1 MNLIALRRRPF
12 LASLFLLLAFLSG
25 CGGGGSSSKT
35 TTVTGFYPGD
45 AQVPVSG
52 PAVEGAQAFDAPV
65 TAVLKSWNI
74 PGAAL
79 AVTKD
84 GKLVLARAYGYADF
98 ENKQLMQPDSM
109 FRIGSNSKVLT
120 SMAILHLKEQGLIDL
135 DSRFLDILTEY
146 QVTPGGDQR
155 LKDVTV
161 RDLLRHSG
169 GWDRDKSGDPM
180 SLQGTISRALNK
192 PMPVLCPDVI
202 RYMMGQPLD
211 FTPGSKQVYSN
222 FGYCIL
228 GRIIEKLSAQAYELY
243 VRDQVLTPMDIHDM
257 SIGYSQS
264 LSQRGP
270 KEVRYYEWDG
280 APTGDSVFPGGGRVP
295 LSYGA
300 LELLEIDSCGG
311 WIGSPIDLAR
321 AMTAIDGSRVG
332 PYLLPD
338 TIAEFTADPGL
349 PDWNTDQRYWYG
361 LGIFVGPTPQT
372 WYHGGTVNGT
382 KSEWLRDGNGYSWSI
397 MVNSVSSDPGALG
410 NALDAAMKQGLSSGL
425 AGSSSD
431 LFSQF
436 PSPPLPPRTGK

>member
-1 MNLIALRRRPF
+1 MSLIALRRCAP
-12 LASLFLLLAFLSG
+12 LAFSFLFALVLSG
-25 CGGGGSSSKT
+25 CGGGNSTST
-35 TTVTGFYPGD
+35 ATVAGFYPGD

-52 PAVEGAQAFDAPV
+52 PTVEGAQAFDNVVAPL
-65 TAVLKSWNI
+65 LKSWNI

-79 AVTKD
+79 AVTMN
-84 GKLVLARAYGYADF
+84 GKLILARAYGYADF

-109 FRIGSNSKVLT
+109 FRIGSNTKVLT
-120 SMAILHLKEQGLIDL
+120 SMAVLHLKEQGLIDL
-135 DSRFLDILTEY
+135 DSKFLDILTEY
-146 QVTPGGDQR
+146 QVGAGGDQR
-155 LKDVTV
+155 LKDITV

-180 SLQGTISRALNK
+180 SWQGTISNALNK
-192 PMPVLCPDVI
+192 PMPILCPDVI

-211 FTPGSKQVYSN
+211 FMPGSKQVYSN

-228 GRIIEKLSAQAYELY
+228 GRIIEKVSGQPYELY

-257 SIGYSQS
+257 SIGYSQT

-270 KEVRYYEWDG
+270 REVRYYEWDG
-280 APTGDSVFPGGGRVP
+280 APLGNSVFPGGGKMP

-300 LELLEIDSCGG
+300 FEILELDSCGG

-332 PYLLPD
+332 PYLLSE
-338 TIAEFTADPGL
+338 TMAEFTADPGV

-372 WYHGGTVNGT
+372 WYHGGTINGT
-382 KSEWLRDGNGYSWSI
+382 KSEWHRDGNGYSWSI
-397 MVNSVSSDPGALG
+397 MVNSVSNDPGALG
-410 NALDAAMKQGLSSGL
+410 NALNAAMTQALSSGFT
-425 AGSSSD
+425 GSPAD
-431 LFSQF
+431 LFPQF
-436 PSPPLPPRTGK
+436 PSPSLPARTGK